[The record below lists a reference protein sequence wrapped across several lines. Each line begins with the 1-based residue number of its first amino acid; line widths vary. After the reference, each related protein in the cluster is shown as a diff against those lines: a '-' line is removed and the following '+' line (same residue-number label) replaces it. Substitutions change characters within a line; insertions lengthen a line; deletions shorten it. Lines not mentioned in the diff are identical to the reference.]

1 MSNLLGLK
9 ARYSNG
15 KNIEISIF
23 GQGDG
28 RLSFANLPKFSC
40 MYSCH
45 VSQGEFSLVSI
56 WEVWKPGYIYYY
68 SQGTQRLL
76 IKKLPNAQLPQNCY
90 KSLTLFLRLLLHHFG
105 ISATRVF
112 GTPTSTRA
120 LHLLT
125 VDGFFLVSVWG
136 SIYNKIVEE
145 THKRT
150 TLIDC
155 CEGCHTAIYWSR
167 L

>member
-1 MSNLLGLK
+1 MAGWVLPIFPSFHVCIHVMSL
-9 ARYSNG
+9 RW
-15 KNIEISIF
+15 
-23 GQGDG
+23 
-28 RLSFANLPKFSC
+28 
-40 MYSCH
+40 
-45 VSQGEFSLVSI
+45 EFSLVSI

-76 IKKLPNAQLPQNCY
+76 VKNLPNAQLPQNCY
-90 KSLTLFLRLLLHHFG
+90 KSLTLFLRFLLRHIG
-105 ISATRVF
+105 ISATRVL

-120 LHLLT
+120 LHLQKLMISSLWLC
-125 VDGFFLVSVWG
+125 GG
-136 SIYNKIVEE
+136 SIYSKIVEE

-155 CEGCHTAIYWSR
+155 CEGCHTAIDWSR